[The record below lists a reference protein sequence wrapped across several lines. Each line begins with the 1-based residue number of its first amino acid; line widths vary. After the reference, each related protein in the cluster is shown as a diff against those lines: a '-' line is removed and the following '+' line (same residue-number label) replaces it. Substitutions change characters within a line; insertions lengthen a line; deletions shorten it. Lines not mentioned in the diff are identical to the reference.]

1 MHAMNTAHDAPLYLR
16 LAQHYLGAIESG
28 ALSPGERMPSVR
40 SLTRLHQVSLSTAL
54 QACRHLEEKGWL
66 EARERSGYFVCRPQ
80 RLSLPPSS
88 EPAVPARIDAAQ
100 FLGIH
105 ERVSDF
111 LACCEQHSLRL
122 NLAQAFGAPE
132 AYPAAALKN
141 AAVRALRLQ
150 PDILV
155 EPTPWHG
162 EPSFRAALARRALE
176 SGMRLTAEDIVVTH
190 GCTEAMNLAL
200 RAVTQA
206 GDTVAVES
214 PCYFGLLQIIQS
226 LGLRSIEI
234 PTSPQHGVSVEALE
248 LALQTQPIKAVAVIP
263 NFQNPLGSVMPDERK
278 AAIVALCAQYRV
290 ALIEDDTYAALG
302 DDEQTLRAV
311 KSWDNHGGV
320 IHCASLH
327 KTLAPGMRLGWING
341 GRWHARIKMLK
352 YAQSRPNDALL
363 QLTAREFIASPA
375 FNRHLNRLRRLLRE
389 QRNAVAEHIARHF
402 PQGTRLSMP
411 QGGMLLWVQLPTLR
425 DPRAV
430 FETALREGI
439 RFAPGWIFTNSDRYD
454 NYLRLNCGIPFTP
467 EFEAAIRRLAQ
478 IVREGQT

>member
-1 MHAMNTAHDAPLYLR
+1 MNTPHDAPLYLR

-66 EARERSGYFVCRPQ
+66 EARERSGYYVCRPQ

-234 PTSPQHGVSVEALE
+234 PPARSTACRSKRWSSP
-248 LALQTQPIKAVAVIP
+248 
-263 NFQNPLGSVMPDERK
+263 
-278 AAIVALCAQYRV
+278 C
-290 ALIEDDTYAALG
+290 
-302 DDEQTLRAV
+302 
-311 KSWDNHGGV
+311 
-320 IHCASLH
+320 
-327 KTLAPGMRLGWING
+327 RLS
-341 GRWHARIKMLK
+341 R
-352 YAQSRPNDALL
+352 SRPW
-363 QLTAREFIASPA
+363 P
-375 FNRHLNRLRRLLRE
+375 
-389 QRNAVAEHIARHF
+389 
-402 PQGTRLSMP
+402 
-411 QGGMLLWVQLPTLR
+411 
-425 DPRAV
+425 
-430 FETALREGI
+430 
-439 RFAPGWIFTNSDRYD
+439 
-454 NYLRLNCGIPFTP
+454 
-467 EFEAAIRRLAQ
+467 
-478 IVREGQT
+478 